1 MTSAIK
7 LISLIFH
14 NIEKVKIEE
23 NSINLFRLYAI
34 VFKIISKFQKPR
46 YMIEE
51 LLIRACS
58 KYQVDSFK
66 IVGVIALNR
75 SKTATFHVISA
86 LCHDFPNFIF

>member
-1 MTSAIK
+1 MTIAIK

-46 YMIEE
+46 YIIED

-58 KYQVDSFK
+58 KYQVDNFENDRVRLFIMSKITIFHDIFMHSEGFSF
-66 IVGVIALNR
+66 
-75 SKTATFHVISA
+75 S
-86 LCHDFPNFIF
+86 